1 MSSIQ
6 IHPAVDS
13 DIESL
18 ADLLYLLFTQ
28 ESDFKPDRNKQIKGL
43 QLIIHNPDR
52 GFILVAKDGQ
62 SIAGMVSVLKLIST
76 AEGGEVGLLEDM
88 IVHPDY
94 QRMGIGSQLIK
105 EAMKL
110 SGKQKLTRLTL
121 LTDKTNKKAIDF
133 YVKHGFNKSEMI
145 PLRRAI

>member
-1 MSSIQ
+1 M
-6 IHPAVDS
+6 
-13 DIESL
+13 
-18 ADLLYLLFTQ
+18 
-28 ESDFKPDRNKQIKGL
+28 

-110 SGKQKLTRLTL
+110 SGKQTLTRLTL

>member
-1 MSSIQ
+1 MTSIQ
-6 IHPAVDS
+6 IHPAADS

-43 QLIIHNPDR
+43 QLIINNPDK

-62 SIAGMVSVLKLIST
+62 TIVGMVSVLKLIST
-76 AEGGEVGLLEDM
+76 AEGGEVGMLEDM

-94 QRMGIGSQLIK
+94 QGMGVGSELINEAIAISKK
-105 EAMKL
+105 E
-110 SGKQKLTRLTL
+110 KLTRLTL
-121 LTDKTNKKAIDF
+121 LTDRTNDKAIDF
-133 YVKHGFNKSEMI
+133 YLKHEFKLSEMI
-145 PLRRAI
+145 PLRRLL